1 MVSKE
6 SLQSSIP
13 KLYQQAVLLHRKNQ
27 IDAAERIYREIL
39 KSAPDHFDS
48 LHMLGVACGQKK
60 NLQEALHF
68 FDLSISLKQSVPTAH
83 YNRGNV
89 LWDSGQFENAMASF
103 NRALGL
109 QAEFPE
115 ALLGRARSLE
125 ALRHFPEAIVD
136 FENAIRLKPDLFDA
150 HYRVIDLFCRFG
162 KHAEALEK
170 TSRLLTLSP
179 QNIPALIR
187 KNKILQSL
195 NRNADSI
202 AVASQILAIDPRCA
216 EAHRLKADAFR
227 NTSNLRRALEA
238 YDEALRIQPDFPEA
252 HYGRGIVLQ
261 AFKRFDEAI
270 ISYNKASLGRHE
282 QKRLLGRAILCR
294 MMICDWADLNE
305 QRERLA
311 LNIEEG
317 NHATTP
323 FAALTVIHSPRLLLQ
338 ATQLYINDV
347 APDRSKSYQSPK
359 LSNSKKIRIGYF
371 SSDFRNHPVSQLIVG
386 FLEHHDRSRFE
397 TIGINISPAPKDEL
411 TERVKAALDEF
422 VNVGSLT
429 TSEIIAKARSLNLD
443 IAIDL
448 NGLTFGG
455 NSTVFAHR
463 VAPIQVN
470 YLGYPGTSG
479 APYFD
484 YLIGDRIIIPK
495 EHFQYYSEKIAHL
508 PHSYLPNDRKKAIS
522 SHTPTRAEAGLPDKG
537 FAFCCFNNSYKISPE
552 IFAVWM
558 RILSQVDGS
567 VLWLSEMNT
576 SAISNLK
583 KAAQS
588 AGINPK
594 RILFASRTTQLA
606 DHLARH
612 RLADLFLDTL
622 YYNAHTTAS
631 DSLWAGVPVLSCM
644 GESFAGRVAASLLHA
659 IKIPE
664 LITYS
669 LNEYERMAVSL
680 AQDARRLNLL
690 RQKLLANQ
698 LTTPLFDPQFFA
710 KDIETLY
717 SAMWD
722 RHRRGLPP
730 DHLCAADR

>member
-1 MVSKE
+1 
-6 SLQSSIP
+6 
-13 KLYQQAVLLHRKNQ
+13 
-27 IDAAERIYREIL
+27 
-39 KSAPDHFDS
+39 
-48 LHMLGVACGQKK
+48 
-60 NLQEALHF
+60 
-68 FDLSISLKQSVPTAH
+68 
-83 YNRGNV
+83 
-89 LWDSGQFENAMASF
+89 MASF

-347 APDRSKSYQSPK
+347 APDRRKSYQSPK

-397 TIGINISPAPKDEL
+397 TIGIN
-411 TERVKAALDEF
+411 
-422 VNVGSLT
+422 
-429 TSEIIAKARSLNLD
+429 
-443 IAIDL
+443 
-448 NGLTFGG
+448 
-455 NSTVFAHR
+455 
-463 VAPIQVN
+463 
-470 YLGYPGTSG
+470 
-479 APYFD
+479 
-484 YLIGDRIIIPK
+484 
-495 EHFQYYSEKIAHL
+495 
-508 PHSYLPNDRKKAIS
+508 
-522 SHTPTRAEAGLPDKG
+522 
-537 FAFCCFNNSYKISPE
+537 
-552 IFAVWM
+552 
-558 RILSQVDGS
+558 
-567 VLWLSEMNT
+567 
-576 SAISNLK
+576 
-583 KAAQS
+583 
-588 AGINPK
+588 
-594 RILFASRTTQLA
+594 
-606 DHLARH
+606 
-612 RLADLFLDTL
+612 
-622 YYNAHTTAS
+622 
-631 DSLWAGVPVLSCM
+631 
-644 GESFAGRVAASLLHA
+644 
-659 IKIPE
+659 
-664 LITYS
+664 
-669 LNEYERMAVSL
+669 
-680 AQDARRLNLL
+680 
-690 RQKLLANQ
+690 
-698 LTTPLFDPQFFA
+698 
-710 KDIETLY
+710 
-717 SAMWD
+717 
-722 RHRRGLPP
+722 
-730 DHLCAADR
+730 

>member
-1 MVSKE
+1 MVLKE
-6 SLQSSIP
+6 SLRCRE
-13 KLYQQAVLLHRKNQ
+13 LYQQAVSLHRKNQ
-27 IDAAERIYREIL
+27 VDAAEKIYREIL
-39 KSAPDHFDS
+39 KSAPEHFDS
-48 LHMLGVACGQKK
+48 LHMLGVACGQTKK
-60 NLQEALHF
+60 LQEALHYL
-68 FDLSISLKQSVPTAH
+68 DLAISLNQSVPTAH
-83 YNRGNV
+83 CNRGNI
-89 LWDSGQFENAMASF
+89 LRDAGQFEKAIESF
-103 NRALGL
+103 NRALNL
-109 QAEFPE
+109 QAQFPG
-115 ALLGRARSLE
+115 ALIGRARSLE
-125 ALRHFPEAIVD
+125 ALQRLPEAMMD
-136 FENAIRLKPDLFDA
+136 LENAIRLKPDLLDA
-150 HYRVIDLFCRFG
+150 HSRLIDLLFRCG
-162 KHAEALEK
+162 KFVEALEK
-170 TSRLLTLSP
+170 ISQLLTLSP
-179 QNIPALIR
+179 QNIPALIL

-202 AVASQILAIDPRCA
+202 AVTSQILAIDPHCA
-216 EAHRLKADAFR
+216 VAHKLKADAFR

-238 YDEALRIQPDFPEA
+238 YDAALRIQPDFPEA

-270 ISYNKASLGRHE
+270 DSYNKAALGVHE

-305 QRERLA
+305 QRQRLA

-338 ATQLYINDV
+338 ATQLYINDI
-347 APDRSKSYQSPK
+347 APDRSQSYQSPK

-411 TERVKAALDEF
+411 TERVKAALDDF
-422 VNVGSLT
+422 VDVGSLT

-479 APYFD
+479 TPYFD

-495 EHFQYYSEKIAHL
+495 EHFPYYSEKIAHL

-537 FAFCCFNNSYKISPE
+537 FVFCCFNNSYKISPE
-552 IFAVWM
+552 IFGVWM

-567 VLWLSEMNT
+567 VLWLSEMNP
-576 SAISNLK
+576 SAITHLK
-583 KAAQS
+583 NAAQS
-588 AGINPK
+588 AGINPE
-594 RILFASRTTQLA
+594 RILFAPRTKQLA

-622 YYNAHTTAS
+622 HYNAHTTAS
-631 DSLWAGVPVLSCM
+631 DSLWAGVPVLTCM

-659 IKIPE
+659 IRIPE
-664 LITYS
+664 LTTYS
-669 LNEYERMAVSL
+669 LNEYERLAVSL
-680 AQDARRLNLL
+680 AQDAPRLNLL

-698 LTTPLFDPQFFA
+698 LTTPLFDSQLFA
-710 KDIETLY
+710 KNIETLY
-717 SAMWD
+717 SAMWN
-722 RHRRGLPP
+722 RHRQGLPP
-730 DHLCAADR
+730 DHLCAADK